1 MDGGEL
7 LGLFRGVAILVVK
20 TFRALSG
27 TSLVS
32 SPHARSHHRVRLQAL
47 LVSDKQCF
55 LSQKETKRGFP
66 NYQVCGIAPCGG
78 VARES
83 CVSIIDVLKLPF
95 ALSGKYRTEYRVG
108 ALRLFGEH
116 VQFGIICFFQIIY
129 MLSIKHMEIPLP
141 RKHLFFL
148 KLHVFCVADVF
159 AIKTLV
165 GLVAWRSRQRHFLQ
179 VGSSGVELSSPSMKL
194 KRGGCATAVES
205 AFSGV
210 ASNYPPC

>member
-1 MDGGEL
+1 MDGGEDTQVYGWMSGSVAL
-7 LGLFRGVAILVVK
+7 LMFRFMDGWRGVTGIVGGVAMLVVK

-27 TSLVS
+27 TFLVS

-95 ALSGKYRTEYRVG
+95 ALSRKYRAEYRVG

-116 VQFGIICFFQIIY
+116 VQFGIIIFF
-129 MLSIKHMEIPLP
+129 K
-141 RKHLFFL
+141 
-148 KLHVFCVADVF
+148 
-159 AIKTLV
+159 
-165 GLVAWRSRQRHFLQ
+165 
-179 VGSSGVELSSPSMKL
+179 
-194 KRGGCATAVES
+194 
-205 AFSGV
+205 
-210 ASNYPPC
+210 